1 MYKKSNSKGFSLFE
15 LLVVI
20 VIISI
25 LSGLG
30 FVTFK
35 TTLDRT
41 KESLAIS
48 NLINIDEFVRTELF
62 VINHNIIENAPHIKT
77 GDEKWKNEVHSL
89 NQFISGLSSFFD
101 IYLDPTNFLNPFQ
114 PGRVKQVY
122 SETLQSDTSDPY
134 YKKKGSILFRLDPDH
149 TDHGSKTSGNR
160 FFQMIYYEE
169 DNIINPQY
177 TKTYILE

>member
-30 FVTFK
+30 FVAFK

-62 VINHNIIENAPHIKT
+62 VINHNILENAPQIKT
-77 GDEKWKNEVHSL
+77 G
-89 NQFISGLSSFFD
+89 
-101 IYLDPTNFLNPFQ
+101 
-114 PGRVKQVY
+114 
-122 SETLQSDTSDPY
+122 
-134 YKKKGSILFRLDPDH
+134 SIQYVPIPMDL
-149 TDHGSKTSGNR
+149 GSKVEYVVQDLHTPAWGN
-160 FFQMIYYEE
+160 MSVIGG
-169 DNIINPQY
+169 
-177 TKTYILE
+177 